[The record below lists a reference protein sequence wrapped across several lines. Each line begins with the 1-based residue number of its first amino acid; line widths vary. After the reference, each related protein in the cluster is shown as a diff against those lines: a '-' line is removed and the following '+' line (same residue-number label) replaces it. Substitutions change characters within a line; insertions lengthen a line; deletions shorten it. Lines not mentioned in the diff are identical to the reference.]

1 MSLLAHIGAVPVEE
15 MLGLAPAAT
24 ALVIAAGVKLRCRF
38 VVRPTI
44 ETTDSHR
51 EESR

>member
-24 ALVIAAGVKLRCRF
+24 VIVVVAGIRLRAAFGA
-38 VVRPTI
+38 RP
-44 ETTDSHR
+44 
-51 EESR
+51 EE